1 MLIVVL
7 TIAGGFGTGV
17 YAIILWPYS
26 SEVFPTPVRALALGI
41 SSSLARAA
49 SSLTPLVVGGV
60 IAMSGSA
67 RPVFAIFALIA
78 GITAVMWLALTR
90 ETARRPMVEH
100 V

>member
-1 MLIVVL
+1 
-7 TIAGGFGTGV
+7 
-17 YAIILWPYS
+17 
-26 SEVFPTPVRALALGI
+26 
-41 SSSLARAA
+41 
-49 SSLTPLVVGGV
+49 VVGGV
-60 IAMSGSA
+60 IAATGSA